1 MSNTNRVN
9 RVFIGS
15 GTNVGS
21 GALPDV
27 NVGDLFIYDSKNNL
41 VDNSNVANLS
51 AREEISIATAGGRKG
66 NILFQ
71 KILGGKITKYEGK
84 TYVAPS
90 QLSFILGDPQV
101 NGIEVTDGEEYRLR
115 ILFKDDQRVQGQR
128 STLFD
133 ANYPARTN
141 VTQEDV
147 AGYIYCI
154 CQQKEYN
161 NNFIKDKVLVERV
174 ADGTFNALTNTATV
188 VKGSKTVV
196 STVHGITGEAY
207 LRFGANTSDAVY
219 KAKRVDANT
228 LELDYPYAGESDASI
243 ATESGTNSAKWGF
256 KLTGLAQDSFINR
269 SANEPLDEYEWINFD
284 ATFSEAEDRA
294 VETVAPKVILSEL
307 NPGQGYWKQVA
318 DIEEK
323 AKGYFGDTSKRRFD
337 DNRISSN
344 VDSGTNYD
352 SIVITHVAEH
362 IGDQQ
367 GLYNPPLK
375 TEIYLPTGGSGQ
387 GDDTTPAEFLAILNA
402 FTAKSGFAPIEF

>member
-243 ATESGTNSAKWGF
+243 ATESGTNSAKWG
-256 KLTGLAQDSFINR
+256 
-269 SANEPLDEYEWINFD
+269 
-284 ATFSEAEDRA
+284 
-294 VETVAPKVILSEL
+294 
-307 NPGQGYWKQVA
+307 
-318 DIEEK
+318 
-323 AKGYFGDTSKRRFD
+323 
-337 DNRISSN
+337 SN
-344 VDSGTNYD
+344 
-352 SIVITHVAEH
+352 
-362 IGDQQ
+362 
-367 GLYNPPLK
+367 
-375 TEIYLPTGGSGQ
+375 
-387 GDDTTPAEFLAILNA
+387 
-402 FTAKSGFAPIEF
+402 